1 MHPDPAT
8 RDGAAAR
15 LSSPTSVPE
24 LSVVVPAHDEAG
36 NLLPLARLIREALA
50 GRDYEVVFVDDESR
64 DGSRE
69 EMLAARRED
78 PRVRVI
84 AKTQRQ
90 GKTTSL
96 LAGFD
101 HARGR
106 LIATIDADLQDDP
119 RDIVKCLEALAPGV
133 DAVNGWRQRRE
144 DDFVKRASSKV
155 GNAFRRRILHG
166 PIRDAGTGIRVFR
179 RECLAAI
186 LPFEGMHRYF
196 GELLAMRG
204 FRIVEVPV
212 GHRPR
217 HAGVAKYG
225 VGNRLF
231 RGIAD
236 VLAVKWMQRRAA
248 RYGTR
253 EIEA

>member
-1 MHPDPAT
+1 MTHPRDP
-8 RDGAAAR
+8 
-15 LSSPTSVPE
+15 E
-24 LSVVVPAHDEAG
+24 ISVVVPAHDEAG
-36 NLLPLARLIREALA
+36 NVLPLSRALAAALA
-50 GRDYEVVFVDDESR
+50 GRDYEIVLVDDASR
-64 DGSRE
+64 DATRE
-69 EMLAARRED
+69 EMVRARAED

-84 AKTQRQ
+84 AKSHRQ

-119 RDIVKCLEALAPGV
+119 LDLVRCLEALVPGV
-133 DAVNGWRQRRE
+133 DAVNGWRQRRL
-144 DDFVKRASSKV
+144 DGFVKRISSRV
-155 GNAFRRRILHG
+155 GNGVRRAVLG
-166 PIRDAGTGIRVFR
+166 GSIRDAGTGIRVFR

-186 LPFEGMHRYF
+186 PPFEGMHRYF

-204 FRIVEVPV
+204 LRVIEIPV

-231 RGIAD
+231 RGLAD
-236 VLAVKWMQRRAA
+236 VLAVKWMQRRVA
-248 RYGTR
+248 RYEAR
-253 EIEA
+253 ELDGAPEPDRGPDPR